1 MHRKHRI
8 QFPKAESSHLDQNET
23 YFYLQ
28 HDGGQRKIR
37 FHDYN
42 EIYQVPGLYEQIF
55 YDRLKCTSPEKVT
68 SILEAAVRQS
78 QDNLSELRILDLGA

>member
-1 MHRKHRI
+1 MQKRHRI
-8 QFPKAESSHLDQNET
+8 QFPKIESSDLNQDQS

-28 HDGGQRKIR
+28 ESGQQRKIR

-42 EIYQVPGLYEQIF
+42 EIYKVPGLYEQLF
-55 YDRLKCTSPEKVT
+55 YDRLKCSSPVKVT

-78 QDNLSELRILDLGA
+78 EDNFF